1 MGPTGSTGNECIFA
15 KLSLSSSSSWAEL
28 ALFSV
33 SPADGLH
40 NIAYG
45 LHNIAYGLHSIAD
58 GLHNIAN
65 GLHNIEDGLHNI
77 ADGLHSITDVMI
89 YNLVLIS

>member
-1 MGPTGSTGNECIFA
+1 MTAKYLLFA
-15 KLSLSSSSSWAEL
+15 KLSLRSSSSWAEL

-45 LHNIAYGLHSIAD
+45 LHNIAYR
-58 GLHNIAN
+58 LHNIA
-65 GLHNIEDGLHNI
+65 DWLHNI
-77 ADGLHSITDVMI
+77 ADGM
-89 YNLVLIS
+89 YNILEK

>member
-1 MGPTGSTGNECIFA
+1 MEGPIGSTGNECIFA
-15 KLSLSSSSSWAEL
+15 KLSISSSSSWAEL

-40 NIAYG
+40 NNADK
-45 LHNIAYGLHSIAD
+45 LHNNAD
-58 GLHNIAN
+58 GLHN
-65 GLHNIEDGLHNI
+65 
-77 ADGLHSITDVMI
+77 ITDVMI